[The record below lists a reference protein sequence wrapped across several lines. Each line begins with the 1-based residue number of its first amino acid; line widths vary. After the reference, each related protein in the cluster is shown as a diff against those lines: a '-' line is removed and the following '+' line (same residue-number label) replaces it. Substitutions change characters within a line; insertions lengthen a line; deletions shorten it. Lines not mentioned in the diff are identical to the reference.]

1 MEKQKVIPAPTY
13 FGRNLKFIRRI
24 KSLSQKELAE
34 AVNLNRGNIASY
46 ESGIVEPNIK
56 NLLFMCNYL
65 EVEPVKMLEGIIAK
79 HTSEEILH
87 SEDLPLEEQYLAN
100 QFDKFI
106 EHTNNFTKVHEG
118 YKTKYVHLLETKPHE
133 LTSDQYEILEI
144 LEIMDDLIQTNWKL
158 IQSVFPDHG

>member
-13 FGRNLKFIRRI
+13 FGRNLKFTRRI

-56 NLLFMCNYL
+56 NLLFMCEYL
-65 EVEPVKMLEGIIAK
+65 EVEPVKMLEEIIAE
-79 HTSEEILH
+79 HTTEEILH
-87 SEDLPLEEQYLAN
+87 SEDLSLEDQYLAN

-106 EHTNNFTKVHEG
+106 EQTNTFTKVYEG
-118 YKTKYVHLLETKPHE
+118 YKTKYLHLLETSPHE
-133 LTSDQYEILEI
+133 LSSAQ
-144 LEIMDDLIQTNWKL
+144 
-158 IQSVFPDHG
+158 